1 MSNKRALFFVY
12 NRPNQKEQY
21 TVMKNKLLMN
31 KTAVDQE
38 MKQKDNINL

>member
-1 MSNKRALFFVY
+1 MSPLTCFSNA
-12 NRPNQKEQY
+12 EQY

-38 MKQKDNINL
+38 MKQKDNINLWKNLPDV